1 MRQPKHVLYNFTG
14 LPAVEPSDPYSHFLI
29 PTTMASKT
37 TTGILCFAGGAL
49 TGAALGLLYA
59 PEPGTETRSWLSYQL
74 ERYRSVLADLT
85 DSLVTSREASGQ
97 SSAKSEGQ
105 RVISDAKS
113 KAEQLLG
120 DVDQLINQINSRKG
134 I

>member
-1 MRQPKHVLYNFTG
+1 
-14 LPAVEPSDPYSHFLI
+14 
-29 PTTMASKT
+29 MASKT

-74 ERYRSVLADLT
+74 EKYRSVLADLT
-85 DSLVTSREASGQ
+85 ESLVTSRETTP

-120 DVDQLINQINSRKG
+120 DVDQLISQINSRKG
-134 I
+134 H

>member
-1 MRQPKHVLYNFTG
+1 
-14 LPAVEPSDPYSHFLI
+14 
-29 PTTMASKT
+29 MASKT

-49 TGAALGLLYA
+49 TGAAIGLLYA
-59 PEPGTETRSWLSYQL
+59 PETGTETRSWLSYQL
-74 ERYRSVLADLT
+74 EKYRSVLADLT
-85 DSLVTSREASGQ
+85 DSLVTSREASAGQ

-134 I
+134 A

>member
-1 MRQPKHVLYNFTG
+1 
-14 LPAVEPSDPYSHFLI
+14 
-29 PTTMASKT
+29 MASKT

-59 PEPGTETRSWLSYQL
+59 PEPGTEVRSWLSYQL
-74 ERYRSVLADLT
+74 EKYRSVLADLT
-85 DSLVTSREASGQ
+85 DSLVTSREGVPGQ
-97 SSAKSEGQ
+97 STAKSEGQ

-134 I
+134 A

>member
-1 MRQPKHVLYNFTG
+1 
-14 LPAVEPSDPYSHFLI
+14 
-29 PTTMASKT
+29 MASKT
-37 TTGILCFAGGAL
+37 TTGILCFASGAL
-49 TGAALGLLYA
+49 TGAAIGLLYA

-74 ERYRSVLADLT
+74 EKYRSVLADLT
-85 DSLVTSREASGQ
+85 DSLVTSRETTP

-134 I
+134 A

>member
-1 MRQPKHVLYNFTG
+1 
-14 LPAVEPSDPYSHFLI
+14 
-29 PTTMASKT
+29 MASKT
-37 TTGILCFAGGAL
+37 TTGILCFASGAL
-49 TGAALGLLYA
+49 TGAAIGLLYA

-74 ERYRSVLADLT
+74 EKYRSVLADLT
-85 DSLVTSREASGQ
+85 DSLVTSRETTP

>member
-1 MRQPKHVLYNFTG
+1 
-14 LPAVEPSDPYSHFLI
+14 
-29 PTTMASKT
+29 MASKT

-59 PEPGTETRSWLSYQL
+59 PEPGTEVRSWLSYQL
-74 ERYRSVLADLT
+74 EKYRSVLADLT
-85 DSLVTSREASGQ
+85 DSLVTSREGGAGQ

-134 I
+134 A

>member
-1 MRQPKHVLYNFTG
+1 
-14 LPAVEPSDPYSHFLI
+14 
-29 PTTMASKT
+29 MASKT
-37 TTGILCFAGGAL
+37 TTGILCFAGGAIA
-49 TGAALGLLYA
+49 GAALGLLYA

-74 ERYRSVLADLT
+74 EKYRSVLADLT
-85 DSLVTSREASGQ
+85 DSLVTSREVGQ

-134 I
+134 A

>member
-1 MRQPKHVLYNFTG
+1 
-14 LPAVEPSDPYSHFLI
+14 
-29 PTTMASKT
+29 MASKT

-59 PEPGTETRSWLSYQL
+59 PETGTETRSWLSYQL
-74 ERYRSVLADLT
+74 EKYRSVLADLT
-85 DSLVTSREASGQ
+85 DSLVTSRDTAAGP

-134 I
+134 L

>member
-1 MRQPKHVLYNFTG
+1 
-14 LPAVEPSDPYSHFLI
+14 
-29 PTTMASKT
+29 MASKT

-49 TGAALGLLYA
+49 TGAAIGLLYA

-74 ERYRSVLADLT
+74 EKYRSVLADLT
-85 DSLVTSREASGQ
+85 DSLVTSRETTP

-134 I
+134 H

>member
-1 MRQPKHVLYNFTG
+1 
-14 LPAVEPSDPYSHFLI
+14 
-29 PTTMASKT
+29 MASKT

-74 ERYRSVLADLT
+74 EKYRSVLADLT
-85 DSLVTSREASGQ
+85 DSLVTSREGGAGQ

-134 I
+134 H

>member
-1 MRQPKHVLYNFTG
+1 
-14 LPAVEPSDPYSHFLI
+14 
-29 PTTMASKT
+29 MASKT

-59 PEPGTETRSWLSYQL
+59 PETGTETRSWLSYQL
-74 ERYRSVLADLT
+74 EKYRSVLADLT
-85 DSLVTSREASGQ
+85 DSLVTSRENTP

-134 I
+134 N

>member
-1 MRQPKHVLYNFTG
+1 ML
-14 LPAVEPSDPYSHFLI
+14 S
-29 PTTMASKT
+29 
-37 TTGILCFAGGAL
+37 
-49 TGAALGLLYA
+49 A

-74 ERYRSVLADLT
+74 EKYRSVLADLT
-85 DSLVTSREASGQ
+85 ESLVTSRETTP

-120 DVDQLINQINSRKG
+120 DVDQLISQINSRKG
-134 I
+134 H

>member
-1 MRQPKHVLYNFTG
+1 
-14 LPAVEPSDPYSHFLI
+14 
-29 PTTMASKT
+29 MASKT

-59 PEPGTETRSWLSYQL
+59 PETGTETRSWLSYQL
-74 ERYRSVLADLT
+74 EKYRSVLADLT
-85 DSLVTSREASGQ
+85 DSLVTSRDAAGP
-97 SSAKSEGQ
+97 SSAKTEGQ

-113 KAEQLLG
+113 KAEQLLS

-134 I
+134 N

>member
-1 MRQPKHVLYNFTG
+1 
-14 LPAVEPSDPYSHFLI
+14 
-29 PTTMASKT
+29 MASKT

-74 ERYRSVLADLT
+74 EKYRSVLADLT
-85 DSLVTSREASGQ
+85 DSLVTSRETGQ

-120 DVDQLINQINSRKG
+120 DVDQLISQINSRKG
-134 I
+134 A

>member
-1 MRQPKHVLYNFTG
+1 
-14 LPAVEPSDPYSHFLI
+14 
-29 PTTMASKT
+29 MASKT
-37 TTGILCFAGGAL
+37 TTSILCFAGGAL

-74 ERYRSVLADLT
+74 EKYRSVLADLT
-85 DSLVTSREASGQ
+85 DSLVTSREANGQ

-120 DVDQLINQINSRKG
+120 DVDQLISQINSRKG
-134 I
+134 V

>member
-1 MRQPKHVLYNFTG
+1 
-14 LPAVEPSDPYSHFLI
+14 
-29 PTTMASKT
+29 MASKT

-74 ERYRSVLADLT
+74 EKYRSVLADLT
-85 DSLVTSREASGQ
+85 DSLVTSREATNNP

-120 DVDQLINQINSRKG
+120 DVDQLINQINSRKSS
-134 I
+134 

>member
-1 MRQPKHVLYNFTG
+1 
-14 LPAVEPSDPYSHFLI
+14 
-29 PTTMASKT
+29 MASKT

-59 PEPGTETRSWLSYQL
+59 PEPGSETRSWLSYQL
-74 ERYRSVLADLT
+74 EKYRFVLADLT
-85 DSLVTSREASGQ
+85 DSLVTSREAG
-97 SSAKSEGQ
+97 SSTAKSEGQ
-105 RVISDAKS
+105 RVIFDAKS

-134 I
+134 A